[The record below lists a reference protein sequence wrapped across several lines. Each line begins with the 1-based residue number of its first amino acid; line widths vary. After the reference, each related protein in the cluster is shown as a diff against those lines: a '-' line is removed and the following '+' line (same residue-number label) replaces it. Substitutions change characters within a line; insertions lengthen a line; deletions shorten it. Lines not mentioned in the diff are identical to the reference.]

1 MEGTAHEISGRS
13 IFKIAAMLALGG
25 AVFGAISPFLQP
37 PGIPRPPLPL
47 AALSALTALQ
57 GGVFYGILSGL
68 GLLAAR
74 RLRWGGAPLVLAWVQ
89 GQGVREQS
97 GSLFRIAIPI
107 GLLVGVAVVAEHAV
121 FASFSSAIGKG
132 AHPAFPFALL
142 ASAAAGYGEELIF
155 RLFVLSVLA
164 LVLRFLG
171 KASIHVA
178 VVFAAALF
186 ALGHAPAAAMLTGK
200 TLAEFGSQQWAYLFV
215 INGTAGAVYGYVY
228 RHLGWESAAVCHFS
242 TNVIWHFL
250 YPVL

>member
-1 MEGTAHEISGRS
+1 MEAGVYEVPGRS
-13 IFKIAAMLALGG
+13 ILKVAAILALGG

-47 AALSALTALQ
+47 AAISALTALQ

-74 RLRWGGAPLVLAWVQ
+74 RLGWGGAPLVSEWVQ
-89 GQGVREQS
+89 GRGMREQS
-97 GSLFRIAIPI
+97 GGPFRIAIPLGI
-107 GLLVGVAVVAEHAV
+107 LVGIAVVVGHEV
-121 FASFSSAIGKG
+121 FASFSSDVGKG
-132 AHPAFPFALL
+132 AHPALPFALL

-171 KASIHVA
+171 KASVHMA
-178 VVFAAALF
+178 VVIAAVLF

-200 TLAEFGSQQWAYLFV
+200 TLAEFGPQQWAYLV
-215 INGTAGAVYGYVY
+215 VLNGTAGVVYGYVY
-228 RHLGWESAAVCHFS
+228 RRFGWESAAVCHFS
-242 TNVIWHFL
+242 TDVVWHVL